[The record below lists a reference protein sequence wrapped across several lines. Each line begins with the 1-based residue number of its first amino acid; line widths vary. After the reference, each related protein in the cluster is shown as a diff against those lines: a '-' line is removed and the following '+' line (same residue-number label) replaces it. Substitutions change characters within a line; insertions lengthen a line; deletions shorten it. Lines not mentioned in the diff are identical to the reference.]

1 MAIDER
7 LLSQLHV
14 SILLACLGEEGVRAD
29 LLDDL
34 PLAVDVGRHL
44 EPIRVLGH
52 HVYRTRD
59 AIRRP
64 QGYAQNARQVDA
76 KARQDYDDDEE
87 QG

>member
-14 SILLACLGEEGVRAD
+14 SILLTCLGEEGVRAD

-52 HVYRTRD
+52 HVYRPRD

-76 KARQDYDDDEE
+76 EAC
-87 QG
+87 